1 MNIGTLQLAS
11 AHQQPM
17 NATTPAATTDTNF
30 AQTLHQATVSD
41 TTTSATAKTVDTQ
54 SSSAD
59 SEDSKGL
66 QLELGLNALLTKS
79 QPKQD
84 AADVDVAAVLNATS
98 LSELGAD
105 VSDLDL
111 VTGAQQLSL
120 EDIAQAL
127 DVDPEQLTETLSA
140 LVGQEVTADN
150 LWDALDQIDMNIYT
164 FMQNLSNAL
173 EGKGAVSQSAAADVT
188 KLLKFIEIAAPK
200 TDLMLKQEMQVS
212 QLKDWMSTVASRVTE
227 TLQTNEDAKKLVMQQ
242 KNIQI
247 QVSDAAQQMQ
257 TVVKPTSLFQTTN
270 TMTKLQQAATQLTA
284 VDTEQSATS
293 TEALGNASAKA
304 TPQTTT
310 VTFRLPQSTPASQAA
325 SFVQKFEQIMS
336 RSQMANN
343 AQGQRLL
350 IKLYPEELGSV
361 RIEFIQ
367 KDGLL
372 SARILTSTAAGKQMI
387 EGQLN
392 QLKSGLASQNIQLDR
407 LDISQALSEPGRSER
422 GQQFNQQSA
431 NQQQTEERKEQ
442 REEDESY
449 SFEELLAE
457 LEV

>member
-17 NATTPAATTDTNF
+17 NATTTAPAGDKNF
-30 AQTLHQATVSD
+30 AHTLHQATVSETAD
-41 TTTSATAKTVDTQ
+41 THTA
-54 SSSAD
+54 SAD
-59 SEDSKGL
+59 SEASKGL
-66 QLELGLNALLTKS
+66 QLELGLNALLAKS

-84 AADVDVAAVLNATS
+84 TTDVDVAAVLNATS

-105 VSDLDL
+105 VSELDL

-173 EGKGAVSQSAAADVT
+173 EGKGTVSQSAATDVT

-200 TDLMLKQEMQVS
+200 TDLALKQEMQVS

-247 QVSDAAQQMQ
+247 QVADTTQPTQAS
-257 TVVKPTSLFQTTN
+257 VKPASLFQTTN
-270 TMTKLQQAATQLTA
+270 TMTKFQQMATQSTSTVSSTQLTA
-284 VDTEQSATS
+284 VDTESAS
-293 TEALGNASAKA
+293 TEALGNATAKA

-325 SFVQKFEQIMS
+325 SFVQKFEQVMS

-407 LDISQALSEPGRSER
+407 LDIAQALSEPGRSER

>member
-1 MNIGTLQLAS
+1 
-11 AHQQPM
+11 
-17 NATTPAATTDTNF
+17 
-30 AQTLHQATVSD
+30 
-41 TTTSATAKTVDTQ
+41 
-54 SSSAD
+54 
-59 SEDSKGL
+59 
-66 QLELGLNALLTKS
+66 
-79 QPKQD
+79 
-84 AADVDVAAVLNATS
+84 
-98 LSELGAD
+98 
-105 VSDLDL
+105 
-111 VTGAQQLSL
+111 
-120 EDIAQAL
+120 
-127 DVDPEQLTETLSA
+127 
-140 LVGQEVTADN
+140 
-150 LWDALDQIDMNIYT
+150 MNIYT

-173 EGKGAVSQSAAADVT
+173 EGKGTVSQSAAADVT

-200 TDLMLKQEMQVS
+200 TDLALKQEMQVS

-247 QVSDAAQQMQ
+247 QVADTTQPTQAS
-257 TVVKPTSLFQTTN
+257 VKPVSLFQTTN
-270 TMTKLQQAATQLTA
+270 TMTKFQQVATQSTSTAPSTQLTA
-284 VDTEQSATS
+284 VDTEAAPTS
-293 TEALGNASAKA
+293 TEALGNATAKA
-304 TPQTTT
+304 APQTTT

-325 SFVQKFEQIMS
+325 SFVQKFEQVMS

-407 LDISQALSEPGRSER
+407 LDIAQALSEPGRSER

-431 NQQQTEERKEQ
+431 NQQQAEERKEQ